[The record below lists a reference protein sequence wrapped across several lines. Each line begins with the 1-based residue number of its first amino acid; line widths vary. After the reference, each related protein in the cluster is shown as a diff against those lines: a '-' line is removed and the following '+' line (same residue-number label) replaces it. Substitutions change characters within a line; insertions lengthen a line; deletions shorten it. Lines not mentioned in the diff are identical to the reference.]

1 MNFLKFIT
9 FVDFE
14 RKNKFR
20 GNHANYSLQQQYFKL
35 SYWLCLWAHGFILV
49 VVGLDGIIFIQKN
62 CFYYK
67 NIENITI
74 RQHETKTL

>member
-9 FVDFE
+9 FADFE
-14 RKNKFR
+14 KNKFR

-35 SYWLCLWAHGFILV
+35 SYWLGLWAHGFILV
-49 VVGLDGIIFIQKN
+49 VVGLDGVIFIQQN
-62 CFYYK
+62 CFHYK
-67 NIENITI
+67 NIGNITI